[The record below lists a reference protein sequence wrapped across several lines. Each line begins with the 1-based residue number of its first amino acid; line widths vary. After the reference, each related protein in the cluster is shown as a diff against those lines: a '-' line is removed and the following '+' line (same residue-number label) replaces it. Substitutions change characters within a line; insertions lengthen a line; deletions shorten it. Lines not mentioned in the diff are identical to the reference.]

1 MPAIC
6 RGRLNNIGKDL
17 QFIRVNGTLVG
28 GTIRLV
34 LYLLSQLPS
43 LLPALSTFKEKK
55 WLTLPFPWRSA
66 TVCAMRSETTAAI
79 ISNWSWNSS
88 TLSFIDFISEKL
100 GPVYYNAGIE
110 EAIHASGL
118 ERAHQE
124 EMDLKKIL

>member
-28 GTIRLV
+28 GTIGLV

-66 TVCAMRSETTAAI
+66 TVLRDALRDYCRDHFE
-79 ISNWSWNSS
+79 
-88 TLSFIDFISEKL
+88 
-100 GPVYYNAGIE
+100 
-110 EAIHASGL
+110 L
-118 ERAHQE
+118 ELEQFDAE
-124 EMDLKKIL
+124 FFY

>member
-1 MPAIC
+1 MSRPDWS
-6 RGRLNNIGKDL
+6 NIGKDL

-28 GTIRLV
+28 GTIGLV

-100 GPVYYNAGIE
+100 GPVLQRG
-110 EAIHASGL
+110 H
-118 ERAHQE
+118 
-124 EMDLKKIL
+124 